1 MAINIRAGTSG
12 YSYKEWRGH
21 FYPEDIPQDQWLNYY
36 ANQLPTV
43 EINNTFYRMPKT
55 HVVEAWRD
63 AVPDDFRFVIKATRR
78 ITHIKRLND
87 VAEPTEFL
95 LKATNILGEKLG
107 AVLFQF
113 PPNMRENLD
122 RLLTFQ
128 DLLPADFPAAFE
140 FRHESWDS
148 GATTEALMARGHAR
162 VIAHGDDESSDPEKA
177 QVPKSD
183 LVYLRLR
190 ASKYTPAALKKW
202 HSKVIKS
209 GSNNAFVFFKH
220 EDAGAGPKMAR
231 SFLDVSST
239 KKSTS
244 RKAPR
249 RAPRKAAAG
258 KRKTG

>member
-1 MAINIRAGTSG
+1 MIRAGTSG
-12 YSYKEWRGH
+12 FSYKEWKGH
-21 FYPEDIPQDQWLNYY
+21 FYPEDVPQDQWLNYY
-36 ANQLPTV
+36 AGQLPTV

-63 AVPDDFRFVIKATRR
+63 AVPDEFRFVIKATRR

-87 VAEPTEFL
+87 VAEPTEYL
-95 LKATNILGEKLG
+95 LRAANTLGHKLG
-107 AVLFQF
+107 AVLFQL

-122 RLLTFQ
+122 RLRAFQ
-128 DLLPADFPAAFE
+128 DLLPEGFPAAFE
-140 FRHESWDS
+140 FRHESWASDETS
-148 GATTEALMARGHAR
+148 QALNNHGHAR
-162 VIAHGDDESSDPEKA
+162 VVAHGDDEPLTD
-177 QVPKSD
+177 VPKND

-202 HSKVIKS
+202 HGKVSQS
-209 GSNNAFVFFKH
+209 GARNAFVFFKH

-231 SFLDVSST
+231 EFLEV
-239 KKSTS
+239 S

-249 RAPRKAAAG
+249 RAPRKAVAT

>member
-1 MAINIRAGTSG
+1 MSQIIRAGTSG
-12 YSYKEWRGH
+12 YSYKEWKGH
-21 FYPEDIPQDQWLNYY
+21 FYPEDVPQDQWLHYY
-36 ANQLPTV
+36 SRQLPTV
-43 EINNTFYRMPKT
+43 EINNSFYRMPKT

-95 LKATNILGEKLG
+95 LRATNTLGQKLG

-122 RLLTFQ
+122 RLHAFQ
-128 DLLPADFPAAFE
+128 ELLPEDFPAAFE

-148 GATTEALMARGHAR
+148 DDTSEALANHGHAR
-162 VIAHGDDESSDPEKA
+162 VVSHSDDEPLTGVPEN
-177 QVPKSD
+177 D

-190 ASKYTPAALKKW
+190 ASTYTPAGLRKW
-202 HSKVIKS
+202 HGKVAKS
-209 GSNNAFVFFKH
+209 GAKQAFVFFKH

-231 SFLDVSST
+231 QFLDV
-239 KKSTS
+239 S

-249 RAPRKAAAG
+249 RAPRKVATS